1 MELLSLI
8 PVLFKIGVPITKSLT
23 LETRFIYIAK
33 TDIKKLKKD
42 KWFSLQK
49 KSILLNNSLSK
60 LKASRLAL
68 YAREVFTLFS
78 ILGIVAISGM
88 EENTL
93 FQ

>member
-1 MELLSLI
+1 LH
-8 PVLFKIGVPITKSLT
+8 K
-23 LETRFIYIAK
+23 
-33 TDIKKLKKD
+33 
-42 KWFSLQK
+42 Q
-49 KSILLNNSLSK
+49 SILLNNSLSK

-68 YAREVFTLFS
+68 YAREVFTSFS